1 MANLPSM
8 GDREVLNS
16 LRAQERLLEN
26 IANAITKRDST
37 LSRKEVKGDKRV
49 VDEQQE
55 QSMIKKL
62 LSAFSGFGKTRLSAQ
77 ELQLKTLEETK
88 VTKSIVQRTGLD
100 IEFIRKSFEE
110 GQKKKDRE
118 LLAEAIKS
126 SIGDGSGGRGTLASI
141 FAGIGSSIITGLKLV
156 TGIIGAAFRSI
167 LGVFS
172 IAGLTSI
179 FKGALKLSGLA
190 ALFKSSDT
198 ASDDYKN
205 TETYRNLKNAGPGSD
220 IFENNV
226 QEMARNEWYPKF
238 MAEDNPEFMEMYNKL
253 TPAQQKERQKE
264 FFERIMDPNSPS
276 FNDEYDDLLTDYQ
289 TVFGK
294 AYNQE
299 TAAYN
304 KQMAKLKESLKETT
318 EETIEEIQD
327 VDTSSFDTILK
338 EGEEVLDKATE
349 SIKSLA
355 GIISESDI
363 FGTLKEGISNLGTLK
378 FADGEVNLFEG
389 VGDVMAGLLNSARGA
404 YQDEAQQIMS
414 ERGNMSTQVNNT
426 NVIGG
431 SSGSSPVYFPN
442 ATAIDGH
449 SSLSRFLQSSGAI
462 R

>member
-16 LRAQERLLEN
+16 LRTQEKLLEN
-26 IANAITKRDST
+26 IANAITKRDNT

-156 TGIIGAAFRSI
+156 TGIIGAAFKSI

-190 ALFKSSDT
+190 MLFKSSDT

-205 TETYRNLKNAGPGSD
+205 TETYRDLKKAGPGSD
-220 IFENNV
+220 VFENNV
-226 QEMARNEWYPKF
+226 QEMARNEYYSKF
-238 MAEDNPEFMEMYNKL
+238 MSESPGHMELYNKL
-253 TPAQQKERQKE
+253 TPAQQKEQQNK
-264 FFERIMDPNSPS
+264 FFERIKDPN
-276 FNDEYDDLLTDYQ
+276 NDEYEHLMTDYQ
-289 TVFGK
+289 TVL
-294 AYNQE
+294 AEANIQE
-299 TAAYN
+299 LAAYN
-304 KQMAKLKESLKETT
+304 KKLAKLEESLKQTT
-318 EETIEEIQD
+318 EEIQD
-327 VDTSSFDTILK
+327 IDTSSFDTILK

-404 YQDEAQQIMS
+404 YQDEAQQMNS

-431 SSGSSPVYFPN
+431 QSGSSPVYFPN

>member
-226 QEMARNEWYPKF
+226 QEMARNEHFSQYLSK
-238 MAEDNPEFMEMYNKL
+238 NPL
-253 TPAQQKERQKE
+253 QKE
-264 FFERIMDPNSPS
+264 
-276 FNDEYDDLLTDYQ
+276 EYDKKSFDEQNEMKNKYFDELFDLASYSQELGEELTDY
-289 TVFGK
+289 
-294 AYNQE
+294 YNAFDRANIQE
-299 TAAYN
+299 LAAYN
-304 KQMAKLKESLKETT
+304 KQMAKLKESLEQTT
-318 EETIEEIQD
+318 EEIQD

-389 VGDVMAGLLNSARGA
+389 VGDAMAGLLNSARGA